1 MKKITVIIPTYCPGN
16 FLYDTL
22 RSLKEQTLQDFSC
35 LIVLNG
41 PREPYET
48 QIREMLEHFQLKNVE
63 ILYSGEKSL
72 SAARNFAL
80 DQCSSG
86 YVTFLDDDDM
96 IEPEFLEQLSAH
108 AADDRIVSGAI
119 TSFPE
124 HDPTQHITDYYGREF
139 RNSKN
144 AYIECSPWQCRSIFN
159 SSNCKLIP
167 VSKIKTIRFNKRII
181 FCGEDSLF
189 MFQVLANGTNRACF
203 VPGVRY
209 RRRLRSNSNSR
220 KHYPL
225 GKLLANR
232 LLLIHLYGVCYL
244 KNIHRIPFWFYVR
257 CILASVKGFFLLLRQ
272 R

>member
-16 FLYDTL
+16 YLYDCL
-22 RSLKEQTLQDFSC
+22 RSLKAQTLQDFSC

-48 QIREMLEHFQLKNVE
+48 QITEWLEQLQLKNAE
-63 ILYSGEKSL
+63 LFYSEEKGV

-144 AYIECSPWQCRSIFN
+144 AYIECSPWQCRSIFG
-159 SSNCKLIP
+159 SACCKLIP
-167 VSKIKTIRFNKRII
+167 ISKIKTIRFNKKL

-189 MFQVLANGTNRACF
+189 MFQILANRVDQVHF
-203 VPGVRY
+203 VREVRY
-209 RRRLRSNSNSR
+209 RRRLRSNSVSR

-257 CILASVKGFFLLLRQ
+257 SILASVKGFFLLLRQ